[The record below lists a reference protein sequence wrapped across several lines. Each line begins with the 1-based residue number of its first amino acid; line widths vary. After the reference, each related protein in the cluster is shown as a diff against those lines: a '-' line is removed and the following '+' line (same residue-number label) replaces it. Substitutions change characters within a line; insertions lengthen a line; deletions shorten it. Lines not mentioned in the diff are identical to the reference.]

1 MKEFIKQYGGFIIGF
16 LFIPIFN
23 IVKIIFKNIH
33 KYAINKK
40 IRTRSNNKKYW
51 KYCKIYMWPFFYKI
65 KQQCANRE
73 KTNIIQKCKTFFVG
87 I

>member
-23 IVKIIFKNIH
+23 IAKIIFKNIH

-40 IRTRSNNKKYW
+40 IRTRSNNKKY
-51 KYCKIYMWPFFYKI
+51 
-65 KQQCANRE
+65 
-73 KTNIIQKCKTFFVG
+73 
-87 I
+87 

>member
-40 IRTRSNNKKYW
+40 IRTRSNNKKY
-51 KYCKIYMWPFFYKI
+51 
-65 KQQCANRE
+65 
-73 KTNIIQKCKTFFVG
+73 
-87 I
+87 